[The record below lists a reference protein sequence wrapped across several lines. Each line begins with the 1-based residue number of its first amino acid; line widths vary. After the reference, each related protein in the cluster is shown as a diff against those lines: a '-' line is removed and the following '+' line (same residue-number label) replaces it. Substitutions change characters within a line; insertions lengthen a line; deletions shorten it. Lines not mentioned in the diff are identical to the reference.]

1 MKNILKVLKIIYVI
15 LKKDLL
21 QEIKSKEIIIS
32 MLSYSV
38 LVLVVVATTLKINS
52 NNSLI
57 IFGTIYWISVSFSIL
72 LGINK
77 SISKEMDNK
86 GIELLILAP
95 IDQEIIIVSKII
107 SNFFFTLLSSFI
119 ILFSSNILFNNNLLN
134 YKFIILVIISAL
146 GFSIVGTITS
156 FLFSKSRSK
165 EILSPLL
172 FIPLVTPLLM
182 ASSSLTNQILNN
194 EIQNQSWYGLIL
206 GYDLLFFILGI
217 SISNFIYKE

>member
-1 MKNILKVLKIIYVI
+1 M
-15 LKKDLL
+15 KKDLL

-38 LVLVVVATTLKINS
+38 LVLVVVATTLKINPI
-52 NNSLI
+52 NSLI

-107 SNFFFTLLSSFI
+107 SNFIFTLLSSFI
-119 ILFSSNILFNNNLLN
+119 ILFSLT
-134 YKFIILVIISAL
+134 
-146 GFSIVGTITS
+146 IV
-156 FLFSKSRSK
+156 
-165 EILSPLL
+165 
-172 FIPLVTPLLM
+172 
-182 ASSSLTNQILNN
+182 
-194 EIQNQSWYGLIL
+194 
-206 GYDLLFFILGI
+206 
-217 SISNFIYKE
+217 

>member
-156 FLFSKSRSK
+156 FLFSKSRCK

>member
-1 MKNILKVLKIIYVI
+1 MKNILKVLKIICII

-77 SISKEMDNK
+77 SMSKEM
-86 GIELLILAP
+86 GILCE
-95 IDQEIIIVSKII
+95 
-107 SNFFFTLLSSFI
+107 
-119 ILFSSNILFNNNLLN
+119 
-134 YKFIILVIISAL
+134 VIIYFFMICVLSY
-146 GFSIVGTITS
+146 T
-156 FLFSKSRSK
+156 KS
-165 EILSPLL
+165 
-172 FIPLVTPLLM
+172 
-182 ASSSLTNQILNN
+182 
-194 EIQNQSWYGLIL
+194 
-206 GYDLLFFILGI
+206 
-217 SISNFIYKE
+217 

>member
-77 SISKEMDNK
+77 SMSKEMDNK

-119 ILFSSNILFNNNLLN
+119 ILFSSNVLFNNNLLD
-134 YKFIILVIISAL
+134 YKFIILIIISAL
-146 GFSIVGTITS
+146 GFSIV
-156 FLFSKSRSK
+156 
-165 EILSPLL
+165 
-172 FIPLVTPLLM
+172 
-182 ASSSLTNQILNN
+182 
-194 EIQNQSWYGLIL
+194 
-206 GYDLLFFILGI
+206 
-217 SISNFIYKE
+217 

>member
-1 MKNILKVLKIIYVI
+1 MKNILKVLKIICII

-77 SISKEMDNK
+77 SMSKEMDNK

-95 IDQEIIIVSKII
+95 IDHEIIIVSKII
-107 SNFFFTLLSSFI
+107 SNFDLSIDVEMTFLTDSMAIFTELSFI
-119 ILFSSNILFNNNLLN
+119 SFRAVS
-134 YKFIILVIISAL
+134 FI
-146 GFSIVGTITS
+146 
-156 FLFSKSRSK
+156 
-165 EILSPLL
+165 
-172 FIPLVTPLLM
+172 
-182 ASSSLTNQILNN
+182 
-194 EIQNQSWYGLIL
+194 
-206 GYDLLFFILGI
+206 
-217 SISNFIYKE
+217 

>member
-77 SISKEMDNK
+77 SMSKEMDNK

-134 YKFIILVIISAL
+134 YKFIILIIISAL

-156 FLFSKSRSK
+156 FLFSKSRGK
-165 EILSPLL
+165 EILSLYYL
-172 FIPLVTPLLM
+172 FL
-182 ASSSLTNQILNN
+182 
-194 EIQNQSWYGLIL
+194 
-206 GYDLLFFILGI
+206 
-217 SISNFIYKE
+217 

>member
-1 MKNILKVLKIIYVI
+1 MKNILKVLKIICII

-77 SISKEMDNK
+77 SMSKEMDNK

-95 IDQEIIIVSKII
+95 IDQEIII
-107 SNFFFTLLSSFI
+107 
-119 ILFSSNILFNNNLLN
+119 LLN
-134 YKFIILVIISAL
+134 LAK
-146 GFSIVGTITS
+146 
-156 FLFSKSRSK
+156 
-165 EILSPLL
+165 LL
-172 FIPLVTPLLM
+172 
-182 ASSSLTNQILNN
+182 
-194 EIQNQSWYGLIL
+194 
-206 GYDLLFFILGI
+206 
-217 SISNFIYKE
+217 

>member
-1 MKNILKVLKIIYVI
+1 MKNILKVLKIIYII

-77 SISKEMDNK
+77 SMSKEMDNK

-119 ILFSSNILFNNNLLN
+119 ILFSSNVLFNNNLLD
-134 YKFIILVIISAL
+134 YKFIILIIISAL

-156 FLFSKSRSK
+156 FLFSKSRGK

-172 FIPLVTPLLM
+172 FIPLVSPLLM

-194 EIQNQSWYGLIL
+194 EIQNQSWYGLII

>member
-1 MKNILKVLKIIYVI
+1 
-15 LKKDLL
+15 
-21 QEIKSKEIIIS
+21 
-32 MLSYSV
+32 
-38 LVLVVVATTLKINS
+38 
-52 NNSLI
+52 
-57 IFGTIYWISVSFSIL
+57 
-72 LGINK
+72 
-77 SISKEMDNK
+77 MDNK

-95 IDQEIIIVSKII
+95 IDHEIIIVSKII

-119 ILFSSNILFNNNLLN
+119 ILFSSNILFNNNLLD
-134 YKFIILVIISAL
+134 YKFIILIIISAL

-156 FLFSKSRSK
+156 FLFSKSRGK

-172 FIPLVTPLLM
+172 FIPLVSPLLM